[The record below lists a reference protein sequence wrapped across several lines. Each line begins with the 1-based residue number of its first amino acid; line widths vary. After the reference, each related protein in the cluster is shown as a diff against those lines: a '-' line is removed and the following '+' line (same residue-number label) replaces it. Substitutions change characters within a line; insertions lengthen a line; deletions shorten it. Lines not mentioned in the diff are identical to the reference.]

1 MKLSHTA
8 FALAPILL
16 ALAAPVAAQSIDA
29 IQTRAAAGDRASQ
42 FLLGEAYRTGQG
54 VTPDRDQ
61 AIAWFRKAAAQGDT
75 RAADALGLLLFTK
88 GERKEAIP
96 LLEGA
101 ETRQDARALYLLGTA
116 RFNGDGVPKD
126 LPRAYAEMRAAADKS
141 LPQAIRSLQLMEPY
155 ISAQDRQAAAAI
167 RPGVT
172 PVATA
177 SVAPASVAPTAAVP
191 STAPVATAIARPS
204 PTPIRTTAIPPS
216 VPVEA
221 TSPLTPPAPSPA
233 AQTPLA
239 PSPLPA
245 PTATSAAVLAP
256 LTPPAALP
264 APTPA
269 PIPVAVAKPAPL
281 PAPAPPPRPKPVTPA
296 TGKWRVQLGAL
307 TTQDKA
313 EDQWRALVKKLP
325 ELNRLTHVVVQA
337 GPIWRLQASGLASR
351 DEANDLCKAVVA
363 KNGVCIA
370 LNPA

>member
-1 MKLSHTA
+1 MTLRA
-8 FALAPILL
+8 AAPALLL
-16 ALAAPVAAQSIDA
+16 ALATPALAQSIDA
-29 IQTRAAAGDRASQ
+29 IQMKAASGDRQSQ

-75 RAADALGLLLFTK
+75 RASDALGLLLFTK
-88 GERKEAIP
+88 GERKESIP
-96 LLEGA
+96 LLEAA
-101 ETRQDARALYLLGTA
+101 EARQDARAMYLLGTA
-116 RFNGDGVPKD
+116 RFNGDGVTKD

-155 ISAQDRQAAAAI
+155 ISAEDRQAAAAI

-172 PVATA
+172 PITTA
-177 SVAPASVAPTAAVP
+177 SIAPTTPAPLPTPASPATSIAAIP
-191 STAPVATAIARPS
+191 RPS

-216 VPVEA
+216 VPAEA
-221 TSPLTPPAPSPA
+221 AAPLAQPVTPSPAGAPIAPSPA
-233 AQTPLA
+233 AA
-239 PSPLPA
+239 SP
-245 PTATSAAVLAP
+245 TTSAAVLAP
-256 LTPPAALP
+256 LAA
-264 APTPA
+264 
-269 PIPVAVAKPAPL
+269 PVAS
-281 PAPAPPPRPKPVTPA
+281 PAPAPAPVAAATPPATPAPRPKPSAVTFA
-296 TGKWRVQLGAL
+296 TTGKWRVQLGAL
-307 TTQDKA
+307 TTQEKA

-325 ELNRLTHVVVQA
+325 QLARLPHVVVQA